1 MPEASFINTIVV
13 GNLSDEYIIDING
26 KAHNHICG
34 GAVLYSA
41 AGVKSRINEVGLISR
56 IKSDFSDD
64 WLTSI
69 EKKGFDAR
77 GILKTKAAFDHR
89 RFIVWRD
96 AEHFDM
102 NNPVAYYASHGLT
115 FPREL
120 LGYHSENANSIESIW
135 SNAVGQMKTHLPREF
150 LDVAAAHICPLD
162 FSTQAKI
169 IGLLEIGSM
178 NTLSISPSNQYMT
191 PEYLDKLRVIVKDAA
206 IFSPTENQL
215 ISLCESQT
223 KDIWEMMEII
233 TDMGCQRVIVSRG
246 LKGHLMYDSVNKK
259 RYSLPVY
266 PNRWLNPTGVEDVF
280 TGAWLSEYKRSYDP
294 VQSLIW
300 GCAMASI
307 SVEGTGPFYCL
318 EAFPGLAEARALKI
332 QSYLGQP

>member
-1 MPEASFINTIVV
+1 MPKASFINTIVV
-13 GNLSDEYIIDING
+13 GNLSDEYLIDING

-56 IKSDFSDD
+56 VNHDFSSH
-64 WLTSI
+64 WLVSI
-69 EKKGFDAR
+69 EEKGFDSR
-77 GILKTKAAFDHR
+77 GILKTSVPFDHR

-102 NNPVAYYASHGLT
+102 NNPVAHYASHGLT

-120 LGYHSENANSIESIW
+120 LGYHPEKATTGETIW
-135 SNAVGQMKTHLPREF
+135 GDAVSQMKIHLPREF
-150 LDVAAAHICPLD
+150 FDIAAAHICPLD
-162 FSTQAKI
+162 FSTQTKI
-169 IGLLEIGSM
+169 ISLLETGSM
-178 NTLSISPSNQYMT
+178 NTLSISPSDQYMT
-191 PEYLDKLRVIVKDAA
+191 PEYLEKLRVIVKDAA
-206 IFSPTENQL
+206 IFSPSENQL
-215 ISLCESQT
+215 ISLCKSHT
-223 KDIWEMMEII
+223 KDIWEMMEIV
-233 TDMGCQRVIVSRG
+233 TDMGCQYVVVSRG
-246 LKGHLMYDSVNKK
+246 LKGYLMYDAASKK
-259 RYSLPVY
+259 RYSLPIY

-280 TGAWLSEYKRSYDP
+280 AGAWLSEYKRSYDS
-294 VQSLIW
+294 VQALVW

-318 EAFPGLAEARALKI
+318 EAIPGLAEARALKI